1 MITLVSMQKSLPP
14 NISAGSKVSWENAA
28 YYIVENAKPND
39 SFDEEM
45 DLELEMNG

>member
-1 MITLVSMQKSLPP
+1 MGRNFDDYPGFQ
-14 NISAGSKVSWENAA
+14 A
-28 YYIVENAKPND
+28 NAKPND